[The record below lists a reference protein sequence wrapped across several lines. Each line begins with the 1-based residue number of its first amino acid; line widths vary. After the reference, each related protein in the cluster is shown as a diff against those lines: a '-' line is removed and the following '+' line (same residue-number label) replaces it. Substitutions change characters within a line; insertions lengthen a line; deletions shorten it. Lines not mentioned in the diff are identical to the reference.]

1 MFERVL
7 LPVDLTRKNETALG
21 AVRDLLRAGGTVTLL
36 HVIETIADAP
46 FEDMKEFYQRLEDK
60 ARSGMSDMA
69 AGLAAAGLEVE
80 QHVVY
85 GSRAAEIVA
94 FAAQWNADLILLSSA
109 PLDPENPSA
118 TWASISHQVAILAR
132 SPVLL
137 LK

>member
-1 MFERVL
+1 MFERLL
-7 LPVDLTRKNETALG
+7 LPVDLTRKNDAALD
-21 AVRDLLRAGGTVTLL
+21 VVCDLLQEDGTVTLL

-46 FEDMKEFYQRLEDK
+46 FEDMEDFYKRLEER
-60 ARSGMSDMA
+60 ARSGMSEMA
-69 AGLAAAGLEVE
+69 AGLSEKGLQVE

-85 GSRAAEIVA
+85 GRRAAEIVA
-94 FAAQWNADLILLSSA
+94 FAASWEADLILLSSA

-118 TWASISHQVAILAR
+118 AWASISHQVAILAR